1 MIRSIDLFRWSSKI
15 NNTVTEARDKAE
27 KYATNEELSKYFLHI
42 VTVGEAQLDLLNRLI
57 EEEAANEREK
67 AREGLCQR

>member
-15 NNTVTEARDKAE
+15 QNTVTEASDKAE
-27 KYATNEELSKYFLHI
+27 KYANNEELSKYFLHI

-57 EEEAANEREK
+57 EEDAAN
-67 AREGLCQR
+67 

>member
-15 NNTVTEARDKAE
+15 QNTVTEASDKAE
-27 KYATNEELSKYFLHI
+27 KYANNEELSKYFLHI

-57 EEEAANEREK
+57 EEDAANEREK
-67 AREGLCQR
+67 AREDLCQK